1 MNKSLA
7 ETVNFAEGVQKKAYE
22 KRAQQV
28 DTFVK
33 SETAEQKL
41 ARSGKMQTAKALEA
55 LASLSGSVIESE
67 AKKSE
72 RQAALIKEDLA
83 NITAGEIQE
92 QRSGTV
98 PYSSDTFKNLP
109 LRFQTKVASGVGFE
123 RGRRHIEEAEANL
136 TDFHH
141 RDDTARLLF
150 LLKYKQSLHLES
162 GMDAHEL
169 VGYNKA
175 WQEGEDRINN
185 ASDKAKIAHNRKK
198 VETDYK
204 SEVSYIVNQE
214 EMAYDALEDASD
226 APISSA
232 RAKILREQSTKRI
245 YASVETHFQN
255 YSNDVGIEVPSEVKK
270 RWVREQII
278 QSAKD
283 TDNLS
288 LLLKENRPTE
298 YLDDTS
304 NYLFAQAA
312 IELRDQ
318 IESNERA
325 NVIAMKAQKELDV
338 MNGIQDIHNENLSWK
353 TPDKTPAQITA
364 LNQWDNLAKDGEGAY
379 ATNKQNFMTNVKRSV
394 TIGSNVLLDMDDN
407 PILNAAGA
415 SILLT
420 REGLQGYVN
429 YNPMFDDADQG
440 YLVDNLDSLLV
451 GFDTAANFPTARID
465 ELIKDSEFKVPETQ
479 LRRFIDKEGG
489 KVKEEYR
496 ITYSNLRET
505 TGWGKP
511 LTPPQIETFNNE
523 FVNSWLAGELDKLN
537 DSYVE
542 KQKKVDLNGNKVV
555 TEPTKDQSET
565 GDPVDTVETEEPVDT
580 VETEEPVDTVET
592 EEPVDTDETEDVETD
607 DNPEPENQFKF
618 DDLSSEYKDAWEKI
632 KNNTK
637 QVKKWKAAGYPLPYK
652 SDEELISLADERNI
666 RVNTILEGEGI
677 TNDKLFDLIFNEMHH
692 KHGDGLR
699 FLDWSERKEL
709 KNLNLSK
716 KEMAFLE
723 DQITHTIASDF
734 INSAAEK
741 ASSTLDRGDWAKW
754 RKYAKDVM
762 ENPYNVYQYDD
773 WMEGDETAGMK
784 GTGLDKENILGPAR
798 EYDWFD
804 PRIFNNDKEYK

>member
-245 YASVETHFQN
+245 YASVETHFKN

-325 NVIAMKAQKELDV
+325 NVIAMKAQRDLDI

-353 TPDKTPAQITA
+353 TPDKTTAQITA
-364 LNQWDNLAKDGEGAY
+364 LNQWDNLSKDGEGAY

-394 TIGSNVLLDMDDN
+394 TIGSNVLLDMNDN
-407 PILNAAGA
+407 PIVNAAGA
-415 SILLT
+415 EVLLT

-451 GFDTAANFPTARID
+451 GFDTAANFPKARID
-465 ELIKDSEFKVPETQ
+465 ELLEDSEFKVPDSQ
-479 LRRFIDKEGG
+479 LRKFIDKEGG

-496 ITYSNLRET
+496 ITYSKLRET
-505 TGWGKP
+505 KGWNKQLSP
-511 LTPPQIETFNNE
+511 TEIDEFNND
-523 FVNSWLAGELDKLN
+523 FVNSWLSGELDKLN
-537 DSYVE
+537 TSFIDNQE
-542 KQKKVDLNGNKVV
+542 KVDLNGNKVV
-555 TEPTKDQSET
+555 AKPTGDQSET
-565 GDPVDTVETEEPVDT
+565 GD
-580 VETEEPVDTVET
+580 
-592 EEPVDTDETEDVETD
+592 PVDTDETEDVETD

-618 DDLSSEYKDAWEKI
+618 DELSSEEKDAWTKI
-632 KNNTK
+632 KWNPR
-637 QVKKWKAAGYPLPYK
+637 QVKQWKAAGYPTPYK
-652 SDEELISLADERNI
+652 SDEELTSLADERNN

-677 TNDKLFDLIFNEMHH
+677 TNDKMFDLIFNEMHH

-723 DQITHTIASDF
+723 DQVTHAIASDF

-741 ASSTLDRGDWAKW
+741 ASSTINSSDWAKW
-754 RKYAKDVM
+754 RKYAKDVI

-773 WMEGDETAGMK
+773 WMEGDETVGMK
-784 GTGLDKENILGPAR
+784 GRGLDKENILGPAR